1 MTAPYG
7 RAPYATAPVIVG
19 AGPTG
24 CTLALLL
31 ARYGIPSVIIE
42 RRTEAFTHPAAHVI
56 NARSFEIWHQA
67 SPQLAS
73 EVAALAPPP
82 DEVSVIEWCT
92 DLQSPPLGHID
103 LLSAPEL
110 VEEVQTHSRF
120 LVSHIGQHR
129 LMPVLWKAVEREPLI
144 ELRRGC
150 VVAGLRQRT
159 KGVVVRVDGD
169 DGAGDLT
176 APLLV
181 GSDGA
186 NSTVRSLL
194 GIGMRG
200 PVLAKMGSV
209 FFRAPTLADQPRRPL
224 LRWLYGPA
232 FSGVMIAHAD
242 DDYVL
247 MTPYLD
253 GRQAIARRS
262 REYWNRV
269 LPRVLGD
276 GVDYTIHSTRTWTMT
291 SQTAERFADGGVLL
305 AGDAA
310 HRFPHTGGFGL
321 NSGVQDAHN
330 LAWKIAAVIE
340 GRAERSLLDTYETER
355 RPVVRRFADQSTA
368 NHFRLDQAVKG
379 MAPDNKSLARAT
391 AIFDSPVT
399 RRLPAPVAGPLADMI
414 VRLGVSRSVLLT
426 GDGRAARRRR
436 TVVAT
441 RIPDQLEHF
450 ASTGLEFGYAYRSPL
465 ISSEETPQP
474 LDGDG
479 IVFYLPTTWPGAR
492 LPHAW
497 IRHDARVLSTHDVL
511 DPRMPTLFTADP
523 ERWRTDTDTPVIAL
537 EAADPADSAALIELF
552 EVGEHGAVLVR
563 PDGHVAWRSASD
575 DASAVA
581 GLALFL
587 DHFPVRT
594 MEGSRCR

>member
-1 MTAPYG
+1 MTAPYD
-7 RAPYATAPVIVG
+7 RAPYGTAPVIVG

-31 ARYGIPSVIIE
+31 ARYGIPSVIVE
-42 RRTEAFTHPAAHVI
+42 RRRDPFTHPAAHVI
-56 NARSFEIWHQA
+56 NARSLEIWHHA
-67 SPQLAS
+67 SPQLARD
-73 EVAALAPPP
+73 VAALAPPS
-82 DEVSVIEWCT
+82 DEVSVIEWRT
-92 DLQSPPLGHID
+92 DLRSPPLGQID

-110 VEEVQTHSRF
+110 VDEVQSHSRF

-129 LMPVLWKAVEREPLI
+129 LMPVLWDAVDREPLI

-150 VVAGLRQRT
+150 VVTGLRQRS
-159 KGVVVRVDGD
+159 KGVVLRVDGD
-169 DGAGDLT
+169 GGSDDLT
-176 APLLV
+176 APFLV
-181 GSDGA
+181 GADGA
-186 NSTVRSLL
+186 NSAVRDLL

-209 FFRAPTLADQPRRPL
+209 FFHAPSLADGPRRPL

-253 GRQAIARRS
+253 DRQAIARRS
-262 REYWNRV
+262 RDYWETV

-276 GVDYTIHSTRTWTMT
+276 GVEHTIHTTRTWTMT
-291 SQTAERFADGGVLL
+291 SQTAERFAEGAVLL

-340 GRAERSLLDTYETER
+340 GRADRGLLDTYETER

-368 NHFRLDQAVKG
+368 NHFLLDQAVKG
-379 MAPDNKSLARAT
+379 MAPDNKSLARVT
-391 AIFDSPVT
+391 AVFDTAVA
-399 RRLPAPVAGPLADMI
+399 RRLPAPLAGRLADAI
-414 VRLGVSRSVLLT
+414 VRLGVSRSTLLT

-436 TVVAT
+436 DVVAT

-465 ISSEETPQP
+465 IGSEETPQP
-474 LDGDG
+474 VDGDG
-479 IVFYLPTTWPGAR
+479 VVFYLPTTWPGAR
-492 LPHAW
+492 MPHAW
-497 IRHDARVLSTHDVL
+497 IRHDGEVRSTHDVL
-511 DPRMPTLFTADP
+511 DLRVPTLFTADP
-523 ERWRTDTDTPVIAL
+523 EPWRTGTAVPVIELA
-537 EAADPADSAALIELF
+537 AADPADTRALIELF
-552 EVGEHGAVLVR
+552 EVGEQGAVLVR
-563 PDGHVAWRSASD
+563 PDGHVAWRSASAD
-575 DASAVA
+575 PTAVA
-581 GLALFL
+581 DLTRFL
-587 DHFPVRT
+587 DVFPVRPL
-594 MEGSRCR
+594 EGSR